1 MAGAANLAKETIS
14 AGGTGNLTLSGAV
27 TGHVTL
33 NNAVGT
39 NRFFTYVINDGN
51 DYEIGYGYLSASTTL
66 VRSQVLQTIVS
77 GTIDFTSPAALN
89 VSTSATVGIDTAVQ
103 GIMGG
108 HSGFAFAASGV
119 NGICNMG
126 EAHSG
131 GTAAGGLSGYLNMN
145 PFFFACSKYVTKCM
159 AHVVG
164 TAGSA
169 ALRIGIW
176 SKATNGKPG
185 VLLKEFTDAAT
196 IDCSTSGA
204 KTATPTTGIWLP
216 SGDYYIGA
224 VGNNAAITLKCPQ
237 YSPNSLDMGL
247 TSAGTENL
255 SIFRAFTYGALPT
268 ADESGQSYTANN
280 VRHSFWLY

>member
-1 MAGAANLAKETIS
+1 MPGLANLAKETVS
-14 AGGTGNLTLSGAV
+14 AGGTGNLTVGGAV

-39 NRFFTYVINDGN
+39 NRFFTYVINDNG
-51 DYEIGYGYLSASTTL
+51 DVEIGYGTLSASTTL

-77 GTIDFTSPAALN
+77 GTIDFTSPAALD

-108 HSGFAFAASGV
+108 HSGFAYPSSGV
-119 NGICNMG
+119 NGICNFG

-131 GTAAGGLSGYLNMN
+131 GTAAGGVNGYLNMN
-145 PFFFACSKYVTKCM
+145 PFWWPSSKYVTKCM
-159 AHVVG
+159 VHVVG
-164 TAGSA
+164 TAASA
-169 ALRIGIW
+169 QLRIGIW
-176 SKATNGKPG
+176 SKAINGKPG
-185 VLLKEFTDAAT
+185 VLQKEFTDAAT

-204 KTATPTTGIWLP
+204 KTATPTAGIWLP
-216 SGDYYIGA
+216 SGDYYMGL
-224 VGNNAAITLKCPQ
+224 VGNNAAITVKCPQ

-255 SIFRAFTYGALPT
+255 SVFRAYTFGALPT
-268 ADESGQSYTANN
+268 GDESGQTYTQNN
-280 VRHSFWLY
+280 VRHSFWVS

>member
-1 MAGAANLAKETIS
+1 MAGAANLAKETVS

-39 NRFFTYVINDGN
+39 NRFFTYVIEDGG
-51 DYEIGYGYLSASTTL
+51 DCEIGYGYLSASTTL
-66 VRSQVLQTIVS
+66 VRSVVQQTIVS
-77 GTIDFTSPAALN
+77 GTIDFTSPSALS
-89 VSTSATVGIDTAVQ
+89 VSTSATVGIDTAAQ
-103 GIMGG
+103 GIMGA

-119 NGICNMG
+119 NGICNLG

-131 GTAAGGLSGYLNMN
+131 DIAAGGLNGYLNMN
-145 PFFFACSKYVTKCM
+145 PFLWACSKYVTKCM
-159 AHVVG
+159 VYVVG
-164 TAGSA
+164 TSAGA
-169 ALRIGIW
+169 ELRIGIW

-216 SGDYYIGA
+216 SGDYYVGV
-224 VGNNAAITLKCPQ
+224 VGNNAAITIRCPQ
-237 YSPNSLDMGL
+237 YSPNSLDLGL
-247 TSAGTENL
+247 TSAGAENL
-255 SIFRAFTYGALPT
+255 NLFRAFTYGALPT
-268 ADESGQSYTANN
+268 SDESGQTYTENT
-280 VRHSFWLY
+280 VRHSFWIS